1 MIDID
6 LDLKDIKG
14 VIETYK
20 INNSSVFLYIT
31 SEKNEKNISNQIFN
45 NILYKNLNFD
55 EDKIYF
61 EENFVIDENLLY
73 MIIGEN
79 LIVSQSY

>member
-1 MIDID
+1 MKDID

-31 SEKNEKNISNQIFN
+31 SEKNEKNIFNKIFN